1 MTHFCE
7 IVKIV
12 LFSKKF
18 VNLKRSCSKPH
29 ISQAFSR
36 IILRNFVWH
45 NLGHEKRTTMV
56 SRLIFLHFWVTF
68 FSWLIMAT
76 FPTLFCMS
84 IFFANL
90 DLGSTEFRLK
100 FLSISL
106 SFISSSGRRRV
117 APTTPN
123 KIFFFTV
130 SHPGA
135 WGTGARS
142 KLQQKITWAQ
152 SWKKK
157 DKDNVSL
164 PDNALHLSSNLIN
177 GKNLD
182 RVKYAL
188 GLKI

>member
-1 MTHFCE
+1 MKCPLKSLKMTHFCE

-36 IILRNFVWH
+36 IILRNFCWH
-45 NLGHEKRTTMV
+45 NLGHEKRTMV

-106 SFISSSGRRRV
+106 SFISSSGRRRE
-117 APTTPN
+117 APATP
-123 KIFFFTV
+123 K
-130 SHPGA
+130 
-135 WGTGARS
+135 
-142 KLQQKITWAQ
+142 
-152 SWKKK
+152 
-157 DKDNVSL
+157 
-164 PDNALHLSSNLIN
+164 
-177 GKNLD
+177 KNL
-182 RVKYAL
+182 
-188 GLKI
+188 